1 MGCEDTLCEDAEA
14 GIGHPQRSEKLE
26 TGPLFRTGAPNK
38 NGQWVEAKRHQR
50 LVVYGRDG
58 DQMAE
63 NVRNL
68 GAP

>member
-14 GIGHPQRSEKLE
+14 GIGRRAEKLE

-50 LVVYGRDG
+50 RVVYGRDG
-58 DQMAE
+58 DEMAE